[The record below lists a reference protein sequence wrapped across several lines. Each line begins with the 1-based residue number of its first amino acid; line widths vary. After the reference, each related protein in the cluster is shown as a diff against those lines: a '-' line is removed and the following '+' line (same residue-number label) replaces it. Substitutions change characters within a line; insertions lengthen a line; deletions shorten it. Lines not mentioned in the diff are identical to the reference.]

1 MFSHSNGES
10 QSMKRP
16 SSSLSSSCFWENFLW
31 TDVFSGNRY
40 CVFNSVCCFKVW
52 PFALKW
58 SCFDRRWISQME
70 ILRLNILVQEFS
82 VNSETCWINVLTE
95 ASFVINSPCHCSH
108 RWRSDSYRVLFNAA
122 CIEFMSDEQQERVV
136 WFENGYILDKRSFF
150 TRDPFSGFK
159 DFQKCSFVN
168 RKKDDVVC
176 KQPAISP
183 MSVTWTVCAPSWALT
198 QHPAV

>member
-10 QSMKRP
+10 QTMKRP
-16 SSSLSSSCFWENFLW
+16 SSSSSSSCFWENFLW

-40 CVFNSVCCFKVW
+40 CIFNSVCCFKVW

-95 ASFVINSPCHCSH
+95 ASFVINNPCHCSH

-150 TRDPFSGFK
+150 YKRPIFWLKRLWVIFK
-159 DFQKCSFVN
+159 N
-168 RKKDDVVC
+168 
-176 KQPAISP
+176 
-183 MSVTWTVCAPSWALT
+183 APSWT
-198 QHPAV
+198 QKKTMSSANSQRSVQCRWPEPSVHPAEL

>member
-10 QSMKRP
+10 QTMKRP
-16 SSSLSSSCFWENFLW
+16 SSSSSSSCFWENFLR

-95 ASFVINSPCHCSH
+95 ASFVINNPCHCSH

-150 TRDPFSGFK
+150 YKRPIFWLKRLWVIFK
-159 DFQKCSFVN
+159 N
-168 RKKDDVVC
+168 
-176 KQPAISP
+176 
-183 MSVTWTVCAPSWALT
+183 APSWT
-198 QHPAV
+198 QKKTMSSANSQRSVQCQWPEPSVHPAEL

>member
-10 QSMKRP
+10 QTMKRP
-16 SSSLSSSCFWENFLW
+16 SSSSSSSFFWENFLW
-31 TDVFSGNRY
+31 TDVFNGNRY

-95 ASFVINSPCHCSH
+95 ASFVINNPCHCSH

-150 TRDPFSGFK
+150 YKRPIFWLKRLWVIFK
-159 DFQKCSFVN
+159 N
-168 RKKDDVVC
+168 
-176 KQPAISP
+176 
-183 MSVTWTVCAPSWALT
+183 APSWT
-198 QHPAV
+198 QKKTMSSANSQRSVQCQWPEPSVHPAEL

>member
-10 QSMKRP
+10 QTMKRP
-16 SSSLSSSCFWENFLW
+16 SSSSSSSCFWENFLW

-95 ASFVINSPCHCSH
+95 ASFVINNPCHCSH

-159 DFQKCSFVN
+159 NAPSWTE
-168 RKKDDVVC
+168 KKT
-176 KQPAISP
+176 
-183 MSVTWTVCAPSWALT
+183 MSSANSQRSVQCQWPVCAPSWALT
-198 QHPAV
+198 QYPAV

>member
-10 QSMKRP
+10 QTMKRP
-16 SSSLSSSCFWENFLW
+16 SSSSSSSCFWENFLR

-95 ASFVINSPCHCSH
+95 ASFVINNPCHCSH

-150 TRDPFSGFK
+150 YKRPIFWLKRLWVIFK
-159 DFQKCSFVN
+159 N
-168 RKKDDVVC
+168 
-176 KQPAISP
+176 
-183 MSVTWTVCAPSWALT
+183 APSWTEKKTMSSANS
-198 QHPAV
+198 QRSVQCQWPEPSVHPAEL

>member
-10 QSMKRP
+10 QTMKRP
-16 SSSLSSSCFWENFLW
+16 SSSSSSSCFWENFLW

-95 ASFVINSPCHCSH
+95 ASFVINNPCHCSH

-150 TRDPFSGFK
+150 YKRPIFWLKRLWVIFK
-159 DFQKCSFVN
+159 N
-168 RKKDDVVC
+168 
-176 KQPAISP
+176 
-183 MSVTWTVCAPSWALT
+183 APSWTEKKTMSSANS
-198 QHPAV
+198 QRSVQCQWPEPSVHPAEL

>member
-16 SSSLSSSCFWENFLW
+16 SSSSSSSCFWENFLW

-95 ASFVINSPCHCSH
+95 ASFVINNPCHCSH

-150 TRDPFSGFK
+150 YKRPIFWLKRLWVIFK
-159 DFQKCSFVN
+159 N
-168 RKKDDVVC
+168 
-176 KQPAISP
+176 
-183 MSVTWTVCAPSWALT
+183 APSWT
-198 QHPAV
+198 QKKTMSSANSQRSVQCQWPEPSVHPAEL